1 MKDILK
7 SLQEHVVERSNSL
20 RFNSSEMFDLVI
32 KSDKF
37 KKLEKIGFI
46 KNIFGWNFATC
57 KTVID
62 RMINDDISFMDITN
76 ELNSKGL
83 LN

>member
-7 SLQEHVVERSNSL
+7 SLQDQVVGKSNSL
-20 RFNSSEMFDLVI
+20 RFYSYPMFDLVI

-37 KKLEKIGFI
+37 GKLEKVRFL
-46 KNIFGWNFATC
+46 KTIFGWSLYTC

-62 RMINDDISFMDITN
+62 RMIDDDISFMDITN
-76 ELNSKGL
+76 ELNSEGL

>member
-7 SLQEHVVERSNSL
+7 TLEEQVIGRSNSL
-20 RFNSSEMFDLVI
+20 RLVSSPMFDLVI

-37 KKLEKIGFI
+37 GKLDKVRFL
-46 KNIFGWNFATC
+46 KTIFGWSLYTC

-62 RMINDDISFMDITN
+62 TMINDDISFMDITN
-76 ELNSKGL
+76 ELNSEGL